1 MYEDEDLGFT
11 PYHALENLLLETA
24 YRKDEKFVDFTEDSD
39 DGLVRVDFQ
48 KMMEYRLDSPGRTKR
63 IERNALGGLLELHVH
78 VRLLYLFTPAH
89 QYFRGEHEAAF

>member
-48 KMMEYRLDSPGRTKR
+48 KWMEYRLDSPGRTKR
-63 IERNALGGLLELHVH
+63 IERNALGGLLELDDCTCTSSP
-78 VRLLYLFTPAH
+78 FTPAH